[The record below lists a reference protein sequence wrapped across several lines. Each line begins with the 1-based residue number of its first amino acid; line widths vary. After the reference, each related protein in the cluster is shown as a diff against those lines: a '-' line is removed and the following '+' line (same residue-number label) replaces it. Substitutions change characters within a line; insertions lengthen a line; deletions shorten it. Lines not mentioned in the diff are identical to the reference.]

1 MASASGPSSAE
12 LSTCGYAIYDPIPV
26 NMLQRNL
33 PFPMVIKAGN
43 FNWPP
48 NYFAKAPCGTCQKP
62 ITKLVKE
69 YTLRA
74 HPSRKHYP
82 VGRFYDGWPGFK
94 PRVKGTQDSWQM
106 VAEEGDGAVNGVV
119 SAYTLSHRDGSE
131 KRGFRGAREGGQHAN
146 YLLFVPHGSEFLAM
160 PAGDWFNFK
169 PEIRHATLSLEEAE
183 DKMAKLRS
191 AVAGSERWMM
201 RGKEAK
207 STAAEGGGSD
217 GEASDGED
225 GSGSDDE
232 ERAARALGE
241 EGRKKKKRGG
251 GEEGEDAGEE
261 EEEAAGEEEG
271 GKGKKTSKVKTE
283 ADGDESDKGD
293 DWEHDG
299 DFTDDDEAV
308 GVGDQVT
315 TCPDMMRYYKA
326 DNDNDPDI
334 MNAVAKHKV
343 HKGIIKDEEEEGDD
357 EEDLT
362 SAGKE
367 LQKLLGRAVVNQGD
381 DDDDEDEEDE
391 EGDDDDMEG
400 LDPDTDIIPSFGHA
414 SLVIE
419 EPASAQAPAAL
430 GAPAVEEKPIVAPS
444 AGKRELPS
452 PEPAAPSAKR
462 IRSNGG
468 EGVPVERP
476 PTEGEA
482 EPEVKPQ
489 AASEGPIT
497 AQELAAYLKGNKET
511 TVKDLLQHFKKRI
524 KKQGQNEFRTI
535 MAQVATIKPIGD
547 KKIVQL
553 K

>member
-1 MASASGPSSAE
+1 MAMASASGPSSAE
-12 LSTCGYAIYDPIPV
+12 LSTCGKCNAAASADTPLYE
-26 NMLQRNL
+26 LQCTHMRVCL
-33 PFPMVIKAGN
+33 KCGTSLCQ
-43 FNWPP
+43 
-48 NYFAKAPCGTCQKP
+48 AKAPCGTCQKP

-308 GVGDQVT
+308 GVGDQ
-315 TCPDMMRYYKA
+315 